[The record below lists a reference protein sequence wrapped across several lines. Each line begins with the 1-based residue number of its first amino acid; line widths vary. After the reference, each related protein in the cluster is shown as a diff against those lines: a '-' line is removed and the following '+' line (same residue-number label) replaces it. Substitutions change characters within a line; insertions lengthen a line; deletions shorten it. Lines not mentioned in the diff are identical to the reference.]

1 MGTWY
6 DSHMMNRP
14 HGTLIALVA
23 LGLVAACEPKQTEPN
38 VEPEAALEESSEN
51 GVYALPGLKH
61 GLLQSPVNILS
72 GEAEGAEH
80 QIALNLHDAVPNYLS
95 NTGETIKLDFP
106 EGPTVTFDGRT
117 YDLKQVHFHTPS
129 EHQIDGVTYPM
140 ELHVVSSFEP
150 KTPDE
155 PPCYLVFSFLYRM
168 GEEDPFIT
176 SFLSQVPEGPGE
188 AELQPGQVSIDDA
201 DRTRLI
207 GDYYHYRGS
216 LTTPPHT
223 ETVEWLIQK
232 AIVEASPEQIRRIN
246 VLEGDNARR
255 VQALYGRKV
264 DQ

>member
-1 MGTWY
+1 M
-6 DSHMMNRP
+6 
-14 HGTLIALVA
+14 
-23 LGLVAACEPKQTEPN
+23 
-38 VEPEAALEESSEN
+38 
-51 GVYALPGLKH
+51 KH

-80 QIALNLHDAVPNYLS
+80 QIALNLHDANPNYLS
-95 NTGETIKLDFP
+95 NTGDTIKLDFP
-106 EGPTVTFDGRT
+106 EGPTVTF
-117 YDLKQVHFHTPS
+117 
-129 EHQIDGVTYPM
+129 DGVTYPM

-188 AELQPGQVSIDDA
+188 AELKPGQVSIDDA

>member
-1 MGTWY
+1 MTIL
-6 DSHMMNRP
+6 HRVFAL
-14 HGTLIALVA
+14 LIAFSLATGCERKEAKPTTA
-23 LGLVAACEPKQTEPN
+23 LDDV
-38 VEPEAALEESSEN
+38 VEDVPEDRL
-51 GVYALPGLKH
+51 YALPGLKH

-72 GEAEGAEH
+72 GKAEGAEH
-80 QIALNLHDAVPNYLS
+80 QIALNLHDANPNYLS
-95 NTGETIKLDFP
+95 NTGDTIKLDFP

-117 YDLKQVHFHTPS
+117 YNIKQVHFHTPS

-176 SFLSQVPEGPGE
+176 SFLSQVPEEPGGE
-188 AELQPGQVSIDDA
+188 ELEPGQVSIDDA

-264 DQ
+264 DE